1 VIPHLYQT
9 FTSHLLILARITL
22 RLGQMPSIDLAF
34 ADAPWPSPGPDHI
47 PTTDFGVIPCFRY
60 HLEMTK
66 LADLLGRACELSLS
80 KLRVWIDREFES
92 TGGQS

>member
-1 VIPHLYQT
+1 VLDYTP
-9 FTSHLLILARITL
+9 FTLHPLISARITL

-66 LADLLGRACELSLS
+66 LADLLGRACESGEAASLTRLHR
-80 KLRVWIDREFES
+80 LRL
-92 TGGQS
+92 T